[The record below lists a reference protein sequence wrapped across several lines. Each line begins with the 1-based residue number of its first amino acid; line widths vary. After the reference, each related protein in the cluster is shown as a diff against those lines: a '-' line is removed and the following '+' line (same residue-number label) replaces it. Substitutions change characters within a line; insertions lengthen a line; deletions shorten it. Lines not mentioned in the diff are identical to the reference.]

1 MTARPIPANDGA
13 TSPQET
19 ADAAAL
25 WQKALLCLSLFAVDP
40 GIGLR
45 LAARAGPVRQQ
56 ALENLRA
63 SLPPGEAWRKLPA
76 GASPAALTGGLDLA
90 ASLAAG
96 RPIAEKGLIAASDGG
111 VIVAAMAERMADD
124 AAGLL
129 ALALDRG
136 TVPIERDGLSAE
148 LPARIGVLALD
159 EGMEEDEAPPQAL
172 CERLGLWL
180 SLQGADPRGGDG
192 ADNFDAA
199 TVAAA
204 RNRLVAVR
212 LDEAGLETICHA
224 AMAFGI
230 VSLRAPHLAL
240 RAACA
245 SAALAGRHLPGEADI
260 ETAIRLVLL
269 PRATTLP
276 GMPQDG
282 DEDDRSTAQDEE
294 VSNDATRNEPPPDD
308 NRDRAQEKETGE
320 IAPQDETL
328 IEAADA
334 GLPADLLKRLAAMAR
349 SRQMPAG
356 GGRQGAFAGRAR
368 RGRAIG
374 TRPGDPRRDRL
385 DLVATLRAAAPWQT
399 IRRRERSGRQTNV
412 PPRPLEIRAS
422 DIQIRRHRGK
432 AETATVFAVDASGSA
447 ALARLAEAKGAVER
461 ILAECYVRRDRV
473 ALAAFRG
480 TRADVL
486 LPETRSLTRAK
497 RCLAALPAGGG
508 TPLASG
514 ILAALELAKASARDG
529 RTPLIALLTDG
540 RANISLAGA
549 AGRPQ
554 AMEDARQAAAAVR
567 TSGIAALVIDLAQRP
582 SEAAREIAAAM
593 GASYLALPRADSQ
606 ALAELV
612 AAAPR
617 GSLASRAIARP

>member
-13 TSPQET
+13 ASPPET

-25 WQKALLCLSLFAVDP
+25 WQEALLCLSLFAVDP
-40 GIGLR
+40 GLGLR

-56 ALENLRA
+56 ALKNLRA

-159 EGMEEDEAPPQAL
+159 EGMEEDEAPPHAL

-180 SLQGADPRGGDG
+180 SLDGADPRGSAGG
-192 ADNFDAA
+192 HLDAA
-199 TVAAA
+199 AIAAA
-204 RNRLVAVR
+204 RDRLMAVR
-212 LDEAGLETICHA
+212 PDEAGLETICQA

-245 SAALAGRHLPGEADI
+245 SAALAGRHLPGETDI

-282 DEDDRSTAQDEE
+282 NEDDLSAARDEE
-294 VSNDATRNEPPPDD
+294 DGNDATRNEPPQDD
-308 NRDRAQEKETGE
+308 VRDRAEETETGE

-356 GGRQGAFAGRAR
+356 GGRKGAFAGRAR

-399 IRRRERSGRQTNV
+399 IRRRERSGRQTDV
-412 PPRPLEIRAS
+412 LPRPLEIRAA
-422 DIQIRRHRGK
+422 DIQVRRHRGK
-432 AETATVFAVDASGSA
+432 AETATIFAVDASGSA

-514 ILAALELAKASARDG
+514 ILAALDLAKASAREG

-554 AMEDARQAAAAVR
+554 AMEDARMAAAAVR
-567 TSGIAALVIDLAQRP
+567 ASGIAALVIDLAQRP

-617 GSLASRAIARP
+617 GALASRAIARP